1 MNNLGAYIVKRLATT
16 IPMLFVL
23 ITVVFILLR
32 VIPGDPVQAMLGGR
46 NVSKELIERKRAE
59 LGFDKPIHEQY
70 VEYLAG
76 IFKGDFGNSL
86 RTDKPVLQEIFSRFP
101 ATLELAF
108 WGMFIALLLGVGTG
122 VWAAVKSDTLIDH
135 GLRIFHIGA
144 FAVPIFW
151 MGLMFQIVFAV
162 YLGWLPVGNRLGAL
176 SMAMFTPITK
186 LYVIDTIIKGRFDLL
201 IETLRHLLL
210 PALTLGII
218 QAGLLGRMSR
228 ANMLEIIDLDY
239 VKTARA
245 KGLAER
251 IVVFKHALRNAM
263 IPIITVLGLQ
273 FAILMGGAVLTE
285 TVYSWPGVARFL
297 IRSVDARDYPA
308 IQGSI
313 IFIAI
318 FISVIN
324 LIVDVLYAQLDPRV
338 RY

>member
-122 VWAAVKSDTLIDH
+122 VWAAVESDTLIDH

-285 TVYSWPGVARFL
+285 TVYSWPGVA
-297 IRSVDARDYPA
+297 
-308 IQGSI
+308 
-313 IFIAI
+313 
-318 FISVIN
+318 
-324 LIVDVLYAQLDPRV
+324 
-338 RY
+338 

>member
-23 ITVVFILLR
+23 ITIVFILLR

-70 VEYLAG
+70 IDYLAG
-76 IFKGDFGNSL
+76 IFRGDFGKSL
-86 RTDKPVLQEIFSRFP
+86 RTDKPVLHEIFSRFP

-108 WGMFIALLLGVGTG
+108 WGMFIALILGVGTG

-144 FAVPIFW
+144 FAVPLFW

-176 SMAMFTPITK
+176 SMAMFQPVTK
-186 LYVIDTIIKGRFDLL
+186 FYVIDTIIKGRLDLL
-201 IETLRHLLL
+201 IETLKHLTL

-263 IPIITVLGLQ
+263 IPIVTVLGLQ

-285 TVYSWPGVARFL
+285 TVYSWPGIARFL

-308 IQGSI
+308 IQGTI

-318 FISVIN
+318 FISAIN

>member
-122 VWAAVKSDTLIDH
+122 VWAAVESDTLIDH

-151 MGLMFQIVFAV
+151 MGLMFQIIFAV